1 MIQVGKLF
9 QRVPYYVRDIN
20 CDYNDINDIE
30 EIVDEFLSNY
40 MMSSMDVIQVYS
52 NNRDSSTN
60 LHIVVKDGSMPNST
74 LYPDFSHNNFDVTY
88 EEQKEH
94 NKRALK
100 VNSLMF
106 IEEFKNRKELDLANT
121 FDEIIGCNGTE
132 LFVSIKDEKFDI
144 FNPSS
149 ENFDHRV
156 LLMQKKNVVKE
167 VCETFEVDYKLLY
180 EKLNPNIIKAVCKD
194 LNMTYKSLSQEIGYK
209 PDTVNKAASLG
220 KVSEQLNKAIHM
232 YLENLRLKVYLKDFE
247 VMKATLKKIL
257 D

>member
-1 MIQVGKLF
+1 MK
-9 QRVPYYVRDIN
+9 
-20 CDYNDINDIE
+20 
-30 EIVDEFLSNY
+30 
-40 MMSSMDVIQVYS
+40 
-52 NNRDSSTN
+52 
-60 LHIVVKDGSMPNST
+60 
-74 LYPDFSHNNFDVTY
+74 
-88 EEQKEH
+88 
-94 NKRALK
+94 
-100 VNSLMF
+100 
-106 IEEFKNRKELDLANT
+106 
-121 FDEIIGCNGTE
+121 
-132 LFVSIKDEKFDI
+132 
-144 FNPSS
+144 
-149 ENFDHRV
+149 
-156 LLMQKKNVVKE
+156 KKNVVKE